1 MTQPPGE
8 GTPTDDAP
16 NVTRHGSSDV
26 RAAVVSMSARSPE
39 GLDAAYLEWHGLD
52 HLPEQYRITG
62 MRSGARWVSTPAC
75 RAARAAGVGHYD
87 AVDHVVCYLFAE
99 PLDSALD
106 TFFALGADL
115 RAVGRMPVRL
125 PPVEL
130 AGYELVA
137 KSASPRALVGA
148 DVLPWRP
155 CRGVYLLLEQSPTDD
170 LATTRPQKRG
180 PFVARSGG
188 EVVGALADVPGVAGV
203 WSYEGTGSLHPRLT
217 GTDGLRLSIAF
228 LDDHPP
234 TMASRLDDVLA
245 DRWADG
251 SVVPL
256 LATPLVTVVPW
267 AWDAHLP
274 T

>member
-8 GTPTDDAP
+8 GTPTDHAP
-16 NVTRHGSSDV
+16 NVVRHGASDV
-26 RAAVVSMSARSPE
+26 RIAVVSMSARSPE

-99 PLDSALD
+99 PVDTALD
-106 TFFALGADL
+106 AFFALGADL
-115 RAVGRMPVRL
+115 RAAGRMPVRL

-137 KSASPRALVGA
+137 KAAASRALVGA

-155 CRGVYLLLEQSPTDD
+155 CRGVYLLLEQSPAAEP
-170 LATTRPQKRG
+170 ATARPQNRG
-180 PFVARSGG
+180 SFVARSRS
-188 EVVGALADVPGVAGV
+188 ETADALVDVPGVAGV
-203 WSYEGTGSLHPRLT
+203 WSYDGTGSLHPRLT
-217 GTDGLRLSIAF
+217 STDGLHLTIAY
-228 LDDHPP
+228 LDGDPP
-234 TMASRLDDVLA
+234 TVASRLAEALV

-256 LATPLVTVVPW
+256 LAAPLVTVMPW

-274 T
+274 G